1 MGSVIGGR
9 EASIGGLAGFGRK
22 TAGKIVKRQRQ
33 FVVDFLVGQKN
44 KKPTSDGLAFTWK
57 HIVAKRQSYASRDI
71 SIQSHR

>member
-33 FVVDFLVGQKN
+33 FVVDVLVGQKN
-44 KKPTSDGLAFTWK
+44 KKPTSDGLAFT
-57 HIVAKRQSYASRDI
+57 
-71 SIQSHR
+71 